1 MNDFQ
6 EMVEELRLVP
16 YDLAKKYGIPVRT
29 VYAWFSGS
37 RKPAP
42 YLIKMIR
49 RLEQNGK
56 DIGCINKQ

>member
-6 EMVEELRLVP
+6 EMVEELRLEP
-16 YDLAKKYGIPVRT
+16 YDLAKKYDIPVRT

-42 YLIKMIR
+42 YLMKMIR